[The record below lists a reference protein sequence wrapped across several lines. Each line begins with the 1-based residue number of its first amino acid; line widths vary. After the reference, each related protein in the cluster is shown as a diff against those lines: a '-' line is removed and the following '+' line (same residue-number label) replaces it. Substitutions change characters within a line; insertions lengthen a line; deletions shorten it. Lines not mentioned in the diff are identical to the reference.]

1 MSISLF
7 FRWSIG
13 LNFEIA
19 KSDFVFVRLLTLEF
33 ASNVTIFSSNV
44 TNYFDHIPIV
54 IRKDLAK
61 EDRMKV
67 DLMKVDQMNIGQM

>member
-1 MSISLF
+1 
-7 FRWSIG
+7 
-13 LNFEIA
+13 
-19 KSDFVFVRLLTLEF
+19 LLTLEF

-54 IRKDLAK
+54 IRKDFAK

-67 DLMKVDQMNIGQM
+67 DLMN